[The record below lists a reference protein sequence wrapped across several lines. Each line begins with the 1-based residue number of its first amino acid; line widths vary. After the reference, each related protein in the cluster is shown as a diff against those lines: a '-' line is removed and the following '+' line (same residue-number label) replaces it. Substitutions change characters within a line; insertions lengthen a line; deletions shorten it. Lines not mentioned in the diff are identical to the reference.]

1 MKKNETLYP
10 LKGVVQHYAW
20 GGYEY
25 IPELIQQ
32 NNPDQEPF
40 AELWMG
46 VHDRGPAVLTDGG
59 EEVLLRDWL
68 LAHPSALGAS
78 RTQFGDQL
86 PFLFKVLDVREML
99 SIQSHPTKEQAEKGF
114 AAENEAGVPLSAHH
128 RNFKDDNHKPEVMV
142 ALTDFWLLHGFRS
155 EAEIAATLES
165 EPAFSS
171 LHPLLKES
179 GIYGLYKTIMEWP
192 QEQVDEVLQPLQSRL
207 SQAHLTD
214 KAHPDFW
221 AKRAFEQYGGEDGD
235 YDRGIFSIYLFN
247 LVHIPPGKGIFQG
260 AGIPHAYLEGVNVEL
275 MANSD
280 NVFRGG
286 LTVKHVDV
294 PMLLSHL
301 KFDAVTPE
309 VLEGEA
315 LNSFEAA
322 YKTPAADFQ
331 LNRLYF
337 PERKIYYKP
346 EPPKTAEIVL
356 VTEGTVVSGNN
367 GQVFAQGEAFFIPAG
382 TSYELDVEEH
392 TTLFKALVPVSS

>member
-1 MKKNETLYP
+1 MKNNEVLFP
-10 LKGVVQHYAW
+10 LRGVVQHYAW

-25 IPELIQQ
+25 IPELIRQK
-32 NNPDQEPF
+32 NPDREPF

-59 EEVLLRDWL
+59 EEVLLSDWL
-68 LAHPSALGAS
+68 AAHPSALGAS
-78 RTQFGDQL
+78 RPQFGDQL

-99 SIQSHPTKEQAEKGF
+99 SIQSHPTKAQAVQGF
-114 AAENEAGVPLSAHH
+114 AAENKAGVPLSAPH

-142 ALTDFWLLHGFRS
+142 ALTDFWLLHGFKP
-155 EAEIAATLES
+155 EAEISATLES
-165 EPAFSS
+165 EPAFAA
-171 LHPLLKES
+171 LQPVLKDS

-207 SQAHLTD
+207 SKVRLTD

-221 AKRAFEQYGGEDGD
+221 AKRAFEQYGGEGGD

-315 LNSFEAA
+315 LDGFEVA

-331 LNRLYF
+331 LNRVYF
-337 PERKIYYKP
+337 PENGIYKP
-346 EPPKTAEIVL
+346 LPPKTAEIIL
-356 VTEGTVVSGNN
+356 VAEGAVVSRND
-367 GQVFAQGEAFFIPAG
+367 GQVFWQGEAFFVAAG
-382 TSYELDVEEH
+382 TSYELDVEFH
-392 TTLFKALVPVSS
+392 TTLFKASVPVKS